1 MLDQQQLEV
10 ISSQAQLAAQLQSW
24 EASLQGNEAEGPEQ
38 GKLVERRRWKKPSKY
53 GLKLTL
59 VVEFFCVT

>member
-24 EASLQGNEAEGPEQ
+24 KASLQGNEAEGPEQ
-38 GKLVERRRWKKPSKY
+38 GKLVERRRWKKH
-53 GLKLTL
+53 GDLR
-59 VVEFFCVT
+59 V